1 MNKKEREQYRWG
13 RNIERMRGVKKE
25 MGEETKKEREN
36 ERRKRKRWE
45 RRRRK
50 KERMD

>member
-1 MNKKEREQYRWG
+1 MNKKEREQYRRG

-36 ERRKRKRWE
+36 GLG
-45 RRRRK
+45 K
-50 KERMD
+50 KIQNETGETDC